1 MENKEF
7 YKLTFKTVMPLMVQS
22 LLTSSVNFIGQI
34 MVSKL
39 GVTEI
44 AGIGVANKI
53 YSLYFLVLYGTCCG
67 CVMFVSQYW
76 GKKDLEG
83 LKKIMGMTC
92 TITVSLGVLATFL
105 TALFPEQCLSFFTS
119 DSEIIASGA
128 NYLRTVSASY
138 FLLSL
143 IYPINYML
151 RGMTRVQIIFC
162 SATVSVLINIM
173 ANYTLI
179 LGNLGAPALGVEGAA
194 LGTVIAR
201 FSELAVLIIYLIWS
215 RNPVLYQFHKNFKY
229 TAAEMKNFLLKAL
242 PLAGNEFFW
251 GIGTTLYFIV
261 YGHMGKSALAAM
273 SIMSTIQTLVQ
284 TFGLSFSSS
293 AAVIIG
299 NEIGKGNEA
308 EVHICARRFHKLAV
322 YVGLI
327 EMAAMLLLTEP
338 IVALYQIKGTE
349 TGNYL
354 LQTLYLMSSFL
365 VLNAFNSMN
374 TEGLFRSGGD
384 VKTVLLMDM
393 GGIWLVGLTLTFL
406 FGEILKLPLI
416 MVYSAFIFVEI
427 YKFLI
432 GTYRYRSGKWLNKLE
447 LR

>member
-1 MENKEF
+1 M
-7 YKLTFKTVMPLMVQS
+7 
-22 LLTSSVNFIGQI
+22 
-34 MVSKL
+34 
-39 GVTEI
+39 
-44 AGIGVANKI
+44 
-53 YSLYFLVLYGTCCG
+53 
-67 CVMFVSQYW
+67 
-76 GKKDLEG
+76 
-83 LKKIMGMTC
+83 
-92 TITVSLGVLATFL
+92 

-229 TAAEMKNFLLKAL
+229 TAADMKNFLLKAL

>member
-92 TITVSLGVLATFL
+92 SITVSLGIIATLL
-105 TALFPEQCLSFFTS
+105 TAFFPVQCLSLFTS
-119 DSEIIASGA
+119 DPEIIASGA
-128 NYLRTVSASY
+128 KYLRTVSASY

-162 SATVSVLINIM
+162 SATVSVLTNII

-179 LGNLGAPALGVEGAA
+179 LGNLGAPGLGVEGAA

-201 FSELAVLIIYLIWS
+201 FSELAVLLIYLFWS
-215 RNPVLYQFHKNFKY
+215 KNPVLYQFHKNFNY
-229 TAAEMKNFLLKAL
+229 TAAEMKNFLIKAL

-251 GIGTTLYFIV
+251 GVGTTLYFIV
-261 YGHMGKSALAAM
+261 YGHMGKSVLAAM

-308 EVHICARRFHKLAV
+308 EVHRCAKRFHKLAV
-322 YVGLI
+322 YVGMI

-338 IVALYQIKGTE
+338 IVAVYQINGTE

-354 LQTLYLMSSFL
+354 LQILYLMSSFL
-365 VLNAFNSMN
+365 VLNTFNSMN

-406 FGEILKLPLI
+406 FGEFLKLPLI

-432 GTYRYRSGKWLNKLE
+432 GTYRYRSGKWLNKLD

>member
-92 TITVSLGVLATFL
+92 TITVSLGIIATFL

-119 DSEIIASGA
+119 DSEIIASGS

-201 FSELAVLIIYLIWS
+201 FSELAVLLIYLIWS
-215 RNPVLYQFHKNFKY
+215 RNPVLYQFHKNFNY
-229 TAAEMKNFLLKAL
+229 TATEMKNFLLKAL

-273 SIMSTIQTLVQ
+273 SIMSTMQTLVQ

-308 EVHICARRFHKLAV
+308 QVHICARRFHKLAV
-322 YVGLI
+322 YVGMI

-349 TGNYL
+349 TGDYL

-365 VLNAFNSMN
+365 VLNTFNSMN

-406 FGEILKLPLI
+406 FGEVLKLPLI
-416 MVYSAFIFVEI
+416 IVYSAFIFVEI